1 MKFKKMKVLA
11 LALVLS
17 VSAPAHIPFTQTA
30 VAEAAAVKLNT
41 TKKTLAPGKTY
52 TLKVSGTKKKVTWSS
67 NKKTVAK
74 VNSKGKVTAL
84 KAGKAVISAKVGS
97 VKRTCTITVK
107 NTKIAAAPFTGKDYV
122 FDKFNVVMPKNWK
135 AASQTANSIT
145 VASFYNSATEKGD
158 VDNASSI
165 AILPVYT
172 GQPAVD
178 YDTLELVYSQS
189 LTVDALKA
197 GIEANGATNVKIT
210 NFKQEKTYSCKN
222 LKAKCYSISY
232 TLTATSQGITQ
243 TANMK
248 TYLVS
253 IDNYLIELD
262 VSTGTKA
269 DKSKTDTIA
278 QYMLESMVILP

>member
-1 MKFKKMKVLA
+1 MKFKKMKVVA

-17 VSAPAHIPFTQTA
+17 VAAPAHIPFTQTA
-30 VAEAAAVKLNT
+30 VAEAATVKLNT
-41 TKKTLAPGKTY
+41 TKKTLTPGKTY

-107 NTKIAAAPFTGKDYV
+107 NTKVAAAPFTGKDYV
-122 FDKFNVVMPKNWK
+122 FGKFNVVMPKNWK

-145 VASFYNSATEKGD
+145 VASFYNSAAEKGD

-189 LTVDALKA
+189 LTVDALKT
-197 GIEANGATNVKIT
+197 GIEANGATNVEIT
-210 NFKQEKTYSCKN
+210 NFKQEKAYSCKN